1 MTNTPFLFNMT
12 PEILNESDE
21 YIVINKPAGLVVHSD
36 GKTKEATLV
45 DWLMENYPEI
55 ENVGEPLIT
64 PKDII
69 KRPGI
74 VHRLDRE
81 TSGVMIIAKTPESF
95 EFFKS
100 AFKNRDVEKTYS
112 AIVWGHV
119 KEDEDT
125 IDAPIARSSS
135 DFRKWSAQR
144 GARGTKRSAVT
155 DYKVIKRFQV
165 SGDSG
170 QTEKFTM
177 LELKPKTGRTHQI
190 RVHMKYMNHPIIC
203 DSLYA
208 EGKPKVLGFNRTALH
223 SRKIEFIDPSGEE
236 RSFEAPYPDDFSEI
250 LLNLKS

>member
-1 MTNTPFLFNMT
+1 MT
-12 PEILNESDE
+12 PEILHETDD
-21 YIVINKPAGLVVHSD
+21 YIVINKPAGLVVHAD

-64 PKDII
+64 EKDII

-155 DYKVIKRFQV
+155 DYKVLARFTD
-165 SGDSG
+165 GG
-170 QTEKFTM
+170 EKFSM

-223 SRKIEFIDPSGEE
+223 SRKIEFTDPSGSEQF
-236 RSFEAPYPDDFSEI
+236 FEAPYPEDFLEVMGK
-250 LLNLKS
+250 L

>member
-1 MTNTPFLFNMT
+1 MT
-12 PEILNESDE
+12 PEILHETDD
-21 YIVINKPAGLVVHSD
+21 YIVINKPAGLVVHAD
-36 GKTKEATLV
+36 GKTTESTLV
-45 DWLMENYPEI
+45 DWIMDNYPEI

-64 PKDII
+64 EKDII

-100 AFKNRDVEKTYS
+100 AFKNRDVSKTYS
-112 AIVWGHV
+112 AIVWGNV

-155 DYKVIKRFQV
+155 DYKVLARFE
-165 SGDSG
+165 DSG
-170 QTEKFTM
+170 QKFSM

-208 EGKPKVLGFNRTALH
+208 EGKPKVLGFKRTALH
-223 SRKIEFIDPSGEE
+223 SRKIEFTDPSGSEQ
-236 RSFEAPYPDDFSEI
+236 SFEAPYPDDFSEI